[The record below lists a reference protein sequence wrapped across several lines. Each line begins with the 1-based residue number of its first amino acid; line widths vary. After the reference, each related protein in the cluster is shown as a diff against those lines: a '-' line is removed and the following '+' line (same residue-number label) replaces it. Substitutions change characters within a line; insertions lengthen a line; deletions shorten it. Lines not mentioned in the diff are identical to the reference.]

1 LYRKRDKKR
10 RSKNMKSQYPF
21 ESILVRNRLGQ
32 GMTLLVC
39 PFSLS
44 ADHVCVLVA
53 VSEDMHETVL
63 AKNAEYIVLQLRERF
78 SRKVKNFSMV
88 ELREGENGQEVWHGW
103 QFNWVGNTPL
113 ESQCNPLSKQ
123 QQQFYQS
130 VILGFDQASSD
141 A

>member
-1 LYRKRDKKR
+1 
-10 RSKNMKSQYPF
+10 MKYEYPF

-44 ADHVCVLVA
+44 SNNVCVLVKA
-53 VSEDMHETVL
+53 ADDMHESVL

-78 SRKVKNFSMV
+78 SRTVKNFSMV
-88 ELREGENGQEVWHGW
+88 ELRENDEGNEVWYGW

-113 ESQCNPLSKQ
+113 ESKCQPLSSQ
-123 QQQFYQS
+123 QQQYYRN
-130 VILGFDQASSD
+130 VILGYEAVSNSG
-141 A
+141 